1 MYHVPI
7 APEGS
12 RGNPG
17 NQHSRMDGRNSC
29 NACSAQ
35 ATQKHLPREVHVL
48 MKCAA
53 WRRRR
58 VTGRRTTGTEATS
71 VCEGEGCGGRD
82 AICTSSCLSRIAEG
96 YLSFNVDGMRSETEV
111 KEVLRHWCERCSS
124 LVRHWCERC
133 SSLVIA
139 APTIPRKL

>member
-1 MYHVPI
+1 MYMI

-35 ATQKHLPREVHVL
+35 ATQKHLPREVRVL

-58 VTGRRTTGTEATS
+58 VTGRRTTGTEATY

-111 KEVLRHWCERCSS
+111 NEVFF
-124 LVRHWCERC
+124 
-133 SSLVIA
+133 
-139 APTIPRKL
+139 